1 MTSVT
6 GARRGA
12 GRPEVTSHAAI
23 EAAAFRLFTERGFDQ
38 TTLDAIAEAVGVSRR
53 TLFNYYPSKNDIP
66 WGQFDQTLDHFRTL
80 LRDQPDGL
88 PLWETV
94 HRAVS
99 AFNEFPL
106 DAQPPHVDRMRLIL
120 HTPALQSHSVLRH
133 AEWRQVIE
141 EYVADV
147 LGLDP
152 KHPLPGLVG
161 HMSLALALAAYDVW
175 LADPAQSLADVV
187 AEQMV
192 SLRGFL
198 AAASTQLAHSPVGL
212 LNDPAMHRAT
222 ESVARS
228 ARPGRPE

>member
-1 MTSVT
+1 MTGVT

-23 EAAAFRLFTERGFDQ
+23 EAAAFRLFAERGFEQ

-99 AFNEFPL
+99 AFNEFPA
-106 DAQPPHVDRMRLIL
+106 DAQPPHVERMRLIL
-120 HTPALQSHSVLRH
+120 HTPALQSHAAIRH

-141 EYVADV
+141 EYVTER
-147 LGLDP
+147 LDLASNES
-152 KHPLPGLVG
+152 LPALVG
-161 HMSLALALAAYDVW
+161 HVSLALAHSAYSLW
-175 LADPAQSLADVV
+175 LADPLQSLPDLVS
-187 AEQMV
+187 EQMN
-192 SLRGFL
+192 SLRSFL
-198 AAASTQLAHSPVGL
+198 FSASSG
-212 LNDPAMHRAT
+212 HRGKL
-222 ESVARS
+222 ESR
-228 ARPGRPE
+228 RRMGQTLRQ